1 MTLDTVVCFRALL
14 SKSDACHVRAGHVL
28 VCFLLTV
35 LGLALL
41 PLGFSVQ
48 AQQPKGEAKAG
59 KPAQVN
65 DDVWSVAISQDGKF
79 VAAGS
84 GWWDRDG
91 EIGVWDLATRKP
103 LQRFAENLGVA
114 SVALSPDGKLLACG
128 SWTLTRPACSNSK
141 SA

>member
-1 MTLDTVVCFRALL
+1 
-14 SKSDACHVRAGHVL
+14 
-28 VCFLLTV
+28 
-35 LGLALL
+35 
-41 PLGFSVQ
+41 Q

-91 EIGVWDLATRKP
+91 EIGIWELTTRKP

-128 SWTLTRPACSNSK
+128 SWSGHVRIFDWAAGKQLFDLPVGDVARVAFSPDGQLLATVTEDK
-141 SA
+141 SAQLWDVARGKLVAD